1 MLEVPDLK
9 SELFLIDSLHLI
21 DPSTKIL
28 PAAVTTTEPGGT
40 FKAPMVCRLHQ
51 MICIFLL
58 IKIYFLSL
66 SCNAPD

>member
-40 FKAPMVCRLHQ
+40 FKAPIGMP
-51 MICIFLL
+51 
-58 IKIYFLSL
+58 SP
-66 SCNAPD
+66 PDDLYLPLNKNLFFITVL